1 MTSPKLQARRLDLQR
16 QLKKILAILNKEY
29 LTVPNSEARLKIAV
43 YLHKYIATL
52 DQMKAI
58 AALIWTMDT
67 LLGDVHPRHCGPNSI
82 YSLGLQYSNLVRSS
96 PLCLKTQLD
105 SAVDIPDPWDNRLS
119 PNRCPLELLV
129 HPGELREE
137 EYTSG
142 VDMILD
148 ADSVGELTRRLD
160 LSIGETGISVHK
172 SNPGLRCSSVLSRR
186 LHEVGLQ
193 KLVDYHKSTPKT
205 SRMPDLQYWYSDG
218 RAFSRVSS
226 SYMSFNGSSILLFW
240 EGSPFTVYE
249 RRFAPSSSV
258 NGKILFG
265 VELEFYTAIKPDIS
279 SQPSLLI
286 DPSPEDDR
294 QIGNG
299 STNKRAGRIAE
310 MITSKGR
317 LALAR
322 SQVPPDTPGW
332 RISLAK
338 HGIVP
343 IPGID
348 PVYQV
353 WTVLPD
359 YSVTNWEDWAGYAG
373 VDGMEVVSPVL
384 ADIPTDWENVVD
396 MLSILRNNFRQFVP
410 NSCGFH
416 IPDIGKCCIS
426 LSKCDFDSAVGTE
439 YNGTVKFRFLEG
451 TLDPELIADRVAA
464 MSELEEH
471 KGQKDRRGEHQGLLS
486 RIEDTQINTLR
497 NDLCQREISL
507 PCLAAKKG
515 VVQEPGTAQ
524 NPSNLEERLERKTKM
539 HAHLPDARP

>member
-1 MTSPKLQARRLDLQR
+1 
-16 QLKKILAILNKEY
+16 
-29 LTVPNSEARLKIAV
+29 
-43 YLHKYIATL
+43 
-52 DQMKAI
+52 
-58 AALIWTMDT
+58 
-67 LLGDVHPRHCGPNSI
+67 
-82 YSLGLQYSNLVRSS
+82 
-96 PLCLKTQLD
+96 
-105 SAVDIPDPWDNRLS
+105 
-119 PNRCPLELLV
+119 
-129 HPGELREE
+129 
-137 EYTSG
+137 
-142 VDMILD
+142 
-148 ADSVGELTRRLD
+148 
-160 LSIGETGISVHK
+160 
-172 SNPGLRCSSVLSRR
+172 
-186 LHEVGLQ
+186 
-193 KLVDYHKSTPKT
+193 
-205 SRMPDLQYWYSDG
+205 MPDLQYWYSDG

-451 TLDPELIADRVAA
+451 TLDPELIVRW
-464 MSELEEH
+464 
-471 KGQKDRRGEHQGLLS
+471 GQLIIALVRFANIAPLKAWPVFLNTVLQCQPSGRCDISVLGSFLGLLGLS
-486 RIEDTQINTLR
+486 DDFNF
-497 NDLCQREISL
+497 
-507 PCLAAKKG
+507 
-515 VVQEPGTAQ
+515 
-524 NPSNLEERLERKTKM
+524 
-539 HAHLPDARP
+539 